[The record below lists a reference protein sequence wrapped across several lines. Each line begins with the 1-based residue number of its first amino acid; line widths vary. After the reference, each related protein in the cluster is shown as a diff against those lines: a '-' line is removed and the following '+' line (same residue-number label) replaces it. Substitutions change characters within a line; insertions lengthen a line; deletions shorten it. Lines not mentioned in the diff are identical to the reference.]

1 MNQSG
6 FILFIT
12 LIFTLLISV
21 LGISMM
27 KTFTTLEE
35 ISSSTREKTRA
46 NESAQ
51 SALYYAEWWL
61 LSSSQS
67 AAVND
72 SCSGSLATAPA
83 SAPTICSNALTN
95 GNAVFD
101 PNTTYIADTST
112 GSLINPWSAFN
123 IYKPLN
129 MNISQSGG
137 IDQNN
142 MANYLKYP
150 IFYIQKLGS
159 PSITSKSGS
168 TYYLITAMGFG
179 GNKNE
184 VSVMQSVYEL
194 TSGYGTD
201 VTGQ

>member
-12 LIFTLLISV
+12 LIFTLLISI

-35 ISSSTREKTRA
+35 ISGSAREKTRA

-67 AAVND
+67 ATVNS
-72 SCSGSLATAPA
+72 SCSGGLLSTAPEA
-83 SAPTICSNALTN
+83 SPIICSNALTN
-95 GNAVFD
+95 DNSTF
-101 PNTTYIADTST
+101 NLNETSA
-112 GSLINPWSAFN
+112 SDKPWSAYN
-123 IYKPLN
+123 TYKPLN

-137 IDQNN
+137 IDNNN
-142 MANYLKYP
+142 MSKYFKYP

-184 VSVMQSVYEL
+184 ISVVQSVYEL